1 MCGHKNVEA
10 EENMSRASVGVIG
23 GSGLYRMEGLSQVE
37 WVQVDTPFGKPSE
50 KIVVGML
57 EGRNVA
63 FLPRHGIGHRI
74 LPSQINFRANIYA
87 LKSLGVDAILAV
99 TAVGSLREEIRPLDI
114 VIVDQFF
121 DRTFARV
128 GTFFGD
134 GIVAHTCVADPFCPY
149 LRKLL
154 VEACKELHVAAHN
167 GGTYVCIEGPQFSTR
182 AESETFR
189 KLGFDVIGMTN
200 VQEAR
205 LAREA
210 EICYATIACVT
221 DYDVW
226 REPSEDVT
234 IQQVVQNLNKNV
246 KTAIQILRRV
256 ISQISQERD
265 CSCREALRD
274 AIITARDKID
284 DETRARLGLLV
295 SKYL

>member
-1 MCGHKNVEA
+1 
-10 EENMSRASVGVIG
+10 MSRASVGVIG

-50 KIVVGML
+50 KIAVGML

-121 DRTFARV
+121 DRTSARV

-210 EICYATIACVT
+210 EICYSTIACVT

>member
-1 MCGHKNVEA
+1 
-10 EENMSRASVGVIG
+10 MSRASVGVIG

-121 DRTFARV
+121 DRTSARV

>member
-1 MCGHKNVEA
+1 
-10 EENMSRASVGVIG
+10 MSRASVGVIG